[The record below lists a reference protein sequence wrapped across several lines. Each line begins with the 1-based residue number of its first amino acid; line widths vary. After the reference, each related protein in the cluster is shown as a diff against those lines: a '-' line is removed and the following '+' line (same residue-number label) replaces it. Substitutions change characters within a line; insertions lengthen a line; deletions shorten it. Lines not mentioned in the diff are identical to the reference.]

1 MRKWVEY
8 GKNAAAYA
16 TPYVRQ
22 AGAYAEDAAIKLGKS
37 YRKSRRLVKR
47 DMRLSRINRILSF
60 ISHIFLI
67 LASVATLL
75 AVLKNFFED

>member
-1 MRKWVEY
+1 MKRWVEY
-8 GKNAAAYA
+8 GKNAVAHA
-16 TPYVRQ
+16 TPYIRQ
-22 AGAYAEDAAIKLGKS
+22 AGAYAGDAAIMLGKS
-37 YRKSRRLVKR
+37 YRKSRRLLKR

-75 AVLKNFFED
+75 AVLNNFFED

>member
-1 MRKWVEY
+1 MEKWVKY
-8 GKNAAAYA
+8 GKNAAAFA
-16 TPYVRQ
+16 APYIRQ
-22 AGAYAEDAAIKLGKS
+22 AGDYAGDAAVKLAKS
-37 YRKSRRLVKR
+37 YRKSRRLLKC
-47 DMRLSRINRILSF
+47 DFRLNRINRILSF